1 MIATFSASPH
11 RASAE
16 RLVFL
21 DWLRIY
27 AFASVLAGH
36 KFHEPVARAA
46 QAETAW
52 LRWPARLLWPFIEG
66 GGVGVVVF
74 FLISGYII
82 TQVLQRESAP
92 EFLLK
97 RAFRIYPL
105 YLVAVGIEF
114 LILRSHGQG
123 VGWQTLLQQ
132 MLLAGDFFGTPYA
145 LAGVEWTLR
154 LEILFY
160 LLMAGLRTLGLTRM
174 DRVGPL
180 AITYVLLIAALHFC
194 GPLAS
199 HTAWTRGYLSL
210 FMPFLLLGSMLWLYE
225 KDAVNRSTMLAFI
238 LLTLVA
244 YRVGLHA
251 WQPRWLDAYFGVL
264 GIAVFTCCWAVRQW
278 LPAPAWVLALSELTY
293 AVYLLHNWLFDVFLQ
308 ALQRLGL
315 RDVYASLVTLALL
328 GAVCWLLVRCVERPG
343 VRWGRTL
350 ASRMSS
356 QAPAL
361 TPPEQHGRVAAS
373 SRTPPPASSRS

>member
-16 RLVFL
+16 RLAFL

-160 LLMAGLRTLGLTRM
+160 LADGRFAHAWADADGSRRAPGDHVCAVDRGPSFLRATGLAHRLDAGLPVAVHAFPVAWLDAVAVRKGCGKPVNHAGLHPV
-174 DRVGPL
+174 DAGGLP
-180 AITYVLLIAALHFC
+180 C
-194 GPLAS
+194 GPACLAAAVAGCLFRRAG
-199 HTAWTRGYLSL
+199 HRGVH
-210 FMPFLLLGSMLWLYE
+210 LLLGRASMAAGACLGAG
-225 KDAVNRSTMLAFI
+225 AVGVDLCGLLAAQ
-238 LLTLVA
+238 L
-244 YRVGLHA
+244 
-251 WQPRWLDAYFGVL
+251 
-264 GIAVFTCCWAVRQW
+264 AVRR
-278 LPAPAWVLALSELTY
+278 LFAGPPTAWIA
-293 AVYLLHNWLFDVFLQ
+293 
-308 ALQRLGL
+308 
-315 RDVYASLVTLALL
+315 
-328 GAVCWLLVRCVERPG
+328 
-343 VRWGRTL
+343 
-350 ASRMSS
+350 
-356 QAPAL
+356 
-361 TPPEQHGRVAAS
+361 
-373 SRTPPPASSRS
+373 

>member
-27 AFASVLAGH
+27 AFTSVLAGH

-46 QAETAW
+46 QAETPW

-132 MLLAGDFFGTPYA
+132 MLLVGDFFGTPYA

-174 DRVGPL
+174 DRAGPL
-180 AITYVLLIAALHFC
+180 AITYVLLIAALQFG

-225 KDAVNRSTMLAFI
+225 KDAVNHAGLYPVDIGGLPCGPACLAAA
-238 LLTLVA
+238 VA
-244 YRVGLHA
+244 
-251 WQPRWLDAYFGVL
+251 
-264 GIAVFTCCWAVRQW
+264 
-278 LPAPAWVLALSELTY
+278 
-293 AVYLLHNWLFDVFLQ
+293 
-308 ALQRLGL
+308 
-315 RDVYASLVTLALL
+315 
-328 GAVCWLLVRCVERPG
+328 
-343 VRWGRTL
+343 
-350 ASRMSS
+350 
-356 QAPAL
+356 
-361 TPPEQHGRVAAS
+361 
-373 SRTPPPASSRS
+373 